1 LKDDGFYYYD
11 DKLIAKVG
19 NNILELTQ
27 ESGTTFVSFMAE
39 QEATDEQKYTA
50 LKNIGFIY
58 ENQSEYNTYPKNGI
72 IYIENSKSLFIVNNG
87 MLTKYVAPIPNPFRD

>member
-27 ESGTTFVSFMAE
+27 ESGTTFVSFM
-39 QEATDEQKYTA
+39 
-50 LKNIGFIY
+50 
-58 ENQSEYNTYPKNGI
+58 
-72 IYIENSKSLFIVNNG
+72 IE
-87 MLTKYVAPIPNPFRD
+87 